1 MGDLNS
7 VLLSLLCLF
16 VGAAANN
23 LWNGRRVNRLESLTA
38 TLVANNDNLTKSVEE
53 DRAHFNKHLEMH
65 DAETRLLTKVLD
77 QNNLLI
83 QAITARKAG

>member
-1 MGDLNS
+1 MELTS
-7 VLLSLLCLF
+7 ILLALLCLF
-16 VGAAANN
+16 VGAAVKDA
-23 LWNGRRVNRLESLTA
+23 LNGRRINQLESLTA